1 MPNTLSE
8 LKAVLG
14 QIKDIQSAAHVLE
27 WDQETYM
34 PSGAAEA
41 RAQQIG
47 TLRELAHELFTHDKV
62 GALLDKAT
70 IALQSTDRLD
80 NDVALVKITKRDY
93 QRAIKLPSS
102 LVADL
107 ARAVSRGKEAWKIAR
122 ETDQYEVFAPK
133 LKDLIELNIQ
143 KAEAYGY
150 EDHPYDALIDE
161 YEPGTTTAEV
171 DTIFKDLRQRLVP
184 LVHQIQDAKQPRDR
198 FLRLYYDKQ
207 KQWDFGVDVIKDFGY
222 DFNRGRQDHSAHPF
236 TTSFSITD
244 VRLTTRV
251 NDHYFPTALFGT
263 LHEAGHGLYEQG
275 VDPALDRTP
284 LAEGTS
290 LGMHE
295 SQSRLWENL
304 VGRSYEFWAQYYPR
318 LQRIFSDQ
326 LNAIYL
332 DGFYKGINRVTPS
345 LIRVEADEVTYNL
358 HIMLRFELETAL
370 ISGQLSVDDL
380 PAAWNDRMK
389 DYLNVVPS
397 NDTEGVL
404 QDIHWSLGVFGY
416 FPTYALGNLMSTQL
430 FNQARKDLPG
440 LEQQIGNGQFGDL
453 LSWLR
458 KNVHQHGRKL
468 NAGEI
473 LERTTGSKLSSDSWL
488 AYVNK
493 KYGAIYGL

>member
-1 MPNTLSE
+1 MPNALTE
-8 LKAVLG
+8 LKTQLG

-41 RAQQIG
+41 RAQQIA
-47 TLRELAHELFTHDKV
+47 TLRELAHERFTHDDV
-62 GALLDKAT
+62 GALLDKAADA
-70 IALQSTDRLD
+70 IDSTDPLD
-80 NDVALVKITKRDY
+80 NDAALIRVAQRDY
-93 QRAIKLPSS
+93 ERARKLPSS

-107 ARAVSRGKEAWKIAR
+107 ARAVSRGKEAWKEAR
-122 ETDQYEVFAPK
+122 ETDQYAVFAPL
-133 LKDLIELNIQ
+133 LKDLISLNIQ
-143 KAEAYGY
+143 KAEAYGFN
-150 EDHPYDALIDE
+150 DHPYDALIDE
-161 YEPGTTTAEV
+161 YEPGITTAEV
-171 DTIFKDLRQRLVP
+171 DTIFKDLRERLVP
-184 LVHQIQDAKQPRDR
+184 LVQQIKEAPQPRDR
-198 FLRLYYDKQ
+198 FLHLFYDKQ
-207 KQWDFGVDVIKDFGY
+207 KQWDFGVDIIKDFGY

-251 NDHYFPTALFGT
+251 NDHFFPTALFGT

-304 VGRSYEFWAQYYPR
+304 VGRSYSFWHHYYPR
-318 LQRIFSDQ
+318 LQRLFSDQ
-326 LNAIYL
+326 LGAVYL
-332 DGFYKGINRVTPS
+332 DGFYKGINRVNPS

-358 HIMLRFELETAL
+358 HIMLRFELEMAL
-370 ISGQLSVDDL
+370 ISGQLTTDDL

-389 DYLNVVPS
+389 DYLDVVPS
-397 NDTEGVL
+397 NDAEGVL

-430 FNQARKDLPG
+430 WNQARSDIDRLDL
-440 LEQQIGNGQFGDL
+440 QIGRGKFDAL
-453 LSWLR
+453 LGWLR
-458 KNVHQHGRKL
+458 EHVHQYGRKL
-468 NAGEI
+468 DASDI
-473 LERTTGSKLSSDSWL
+473 LERATGSKLNSDSWL
-488 AYVNK
+488 AYVHE
-493 KYGAIYGL
+493 KYGAIYDF